1 MARALAR
8 RWKLFVLPAI
18 LVPVTLGLRVVGV
31 SDLAVFAAAGVA
43 VIPLAHLMGIA
54 TEELGKRA
62 GPGIGGLLNATFG
75 NATELII
82 ALVALGRAASL
93 AAAGNTTGAD
103 GLVEVVKAS
112 ITGSIIGN
120 ILLVLGLSML
130 VGGLRYQTQSFSLR
144 PAELQA

>member
-1 MARALAR
+1 MAGAGK
-8 RWKLFVLPAI
+8 WKFLLLPAA
-18 LVPVTLGLRVVGV
+18 LVPIPFLLRLLGGPE
-31 SDLAVFAAAGVA
+31 LAVFAAAGVA
-43 VIPLAHLMGIA
+43 VIPLAHLMGVG

-62 GPGIGGLLNATFG
+62 GPGIGGLLNATLG

-93 AAAGNTTGAD
+93 AGAGNQRASD
-103 GLVEVVKAS
+103 SLIEIVKAS

-130 VGGLRYQTQSFSLR
+130 IGGLRHKTQS
-144 PAELQA
+144 

>member
-18 LVPVTLGLRVVGV
+18 LVPVTLGLRVAGV

-62 GPGIGGLLNATFG
+62 GPGIGGLLNATLG

-82 ALVALGRAASL
+82 ALVALGL
-93 AAAGNTTGAD
+93 ARTRGRSG
-103 GLVEVVKAS
+103 K
-112 ITGSIIGN
+112 
-120 ILLVLGLSML
+120 
-130 VGGLRYQTQSFSLR
+130 
-144 PAELQA
+144 P